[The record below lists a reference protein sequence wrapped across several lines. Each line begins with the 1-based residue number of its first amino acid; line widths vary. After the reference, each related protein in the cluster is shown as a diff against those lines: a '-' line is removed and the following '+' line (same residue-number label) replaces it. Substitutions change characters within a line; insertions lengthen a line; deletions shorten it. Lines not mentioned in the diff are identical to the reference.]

1 MIENTFKIAID
12 PLFPPPAG
20 FLSKKSS
27 GHSNTCSYNNFEL
40 IFDERIDG
48 PELLE
53 KLNKIDQ
60 KQLEELKEIEGS
72 LMNDDEAEEIFDGD

>member
-20 FLSKKSS
+20 FLSKKSI
-27 GHSNTCSYNNFEL
+27 GHSNVCSYNNFEL
-40 IFDERIDG
+40 IFDERVDG

-53 KLNKIDQ
+53 KFKKIDS

-72 LMNDDEAEEIFDGD
+72 LMNDDEAEEIFDGE